1 MAILGIV
8 KIALKSIQEIEEQI
22 NLELLIFV
30 KRKDIIME
38 IRKSTFDY
46 SPSLI
51 EYEGNYIRINF
62 DVEQIEL
69 ENGTD
74 SDGSKKTTRMAYAAH
89 VVRIEQPM
97 ERGKVIDAIVTAVYP
112 TDKMQAIINNHFAN
126 LAKIADGKKLDTDD
140 EEHEAEYNSMQE
152 WRTKAKRVASDVM
165 AEFSNQ

>member
-1 MAILGIV
+1 
-8 KIALKSIQEIEEQI
+8 
-22 NLELLIFV
+22 
-30 KRKDIIME
+30 ME

-46 SPSLI
+46 SPNLI

-69 ENGTD
+69 ANMD
-74 SDGSKKTTRMAYAAH
+74 SNEGKKASRMAYAAH

-126 LAKIADGKKLDTDD
+126 LAKIADGKKLDSDD

>member
-1 MAILGIV
+1 
-8 KIALKSIQEIEEQI
+8 
-22 NLELLIFV
+22 
-30 KRKDIIME
+30 ME

-46 SPSLI
+46 SPNLI
-51 EYEGNYIRINF
+51 AYEGNYIRINF

-69 ENGTD
+69 AYGTD
-74 SDGSKKTTRMAYAAH
+74 SNEIKNATRMAYAAH

>member
-1 MAILGIV
+1 M
-8 KIALKSIQEIEEQI
+8 
-22 NLELLIFV
+22 
-30 KRKDIIME
+30 D

-51 EYEGNYIRINF
+51 EYEGNYVRINF

-74 SDGSKKTTRMAYAAH
+74 SDENKSTIRMAYAAY
-89 VVRIEQPM
+89 VVRIEQPV

-126 LAKIADGKKLDTDD
+126 LAKIADGKKLDADD
-140 EEHEAEYNSMQE
+140 EEHEAEYDAMQE
-152 WRTKAKRVASDVM
+152 WRTKAKAVAKDVID
-165 AEFSNQ
+165 N

>member
-1 MAILGIV
+1 M
-8 KIALKSIQEIEEQI
+8 KIK
-22 NLELLIFV
+22 
-30 KRKDIIME
+30 
-38 IRKSTFDY
+38 KSTFDY
-46 SPSLI
+46 LPALI
-51 EYEGNYIRINF
+51 EYEGNVVRINF

-69 ENGTD
+69 ANMD
-74 SDGSKKTTRMAYAAH
+74 SNEGKKASRKAYAAH

-126 LAKIADGKKLDTDD
+126 LAKKADGKKLDADD
-140 EEHEAEYNSMQE
+140 EEHEAEYNDMQD